1 MKKFVILLSLI
12 TLFGCDNSEMKKG
25 RKELLSSA
33 GSISSL
39 NYGIEIKK
47 YLIKHDTTSISFD
60 VLDSLRI
67 VSTQRCDTIF
77 SEMIENVY
85 K

>member
-1 MKKFVILLSLI
+1 MKKILLLLSLM
-12 TLFGCDNSEMKKG
+12 TLFGCDKSEIKNERKG
-25 RKELLSSA
+25 LLSSA

-67 VSTQRCDTIF
+67 VSNQRCDTIF
-77 SEMIENVY
+77 SETIENAY